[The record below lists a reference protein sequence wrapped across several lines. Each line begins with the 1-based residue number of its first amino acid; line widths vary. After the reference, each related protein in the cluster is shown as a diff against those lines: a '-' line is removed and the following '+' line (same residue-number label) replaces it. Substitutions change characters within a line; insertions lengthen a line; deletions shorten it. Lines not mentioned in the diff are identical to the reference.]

1 MHTFWHL
8 VIYINIEYTSMV
20 GYTRAV
26 SSVSPFTHV
35 AAIVCPF
42 YICSYCLP
50 FYAGS
55 VDCLPCY
62 TGFVDCLPSHA
73 CFIDR
78 LPLSLADQDTCFR
91 KYHCRCIIVCVF
103 VWDGRGGR
111 FKEEGSER
119 ASVCVCVCACASAW
133 SVCDG
138 TVCIRAC
145 VCVYWCVLRWGGGGG
160 GVRGGDNTCR

>member
-1 MHTFWHL
+1 M
-8 VIYINIEYTSMV
+8 
-20 GYTRAV
+20 
-26 SSVSPFTHV
+26 
-35 AAIVCPF
+35 
-42 YICSYCLP
+42 
-50 FYAGS
+50 
-55 VDCLPCY
+55 
-62 TGFVDCLPSHA
+62 DCLPSHA

-119 ASVCVCVCACASAW
+119 ASVCVCVCARVRQPGQC
-133 SVCDG
+133 VM
-138 TVCIRAC
+138 
-145 VCVYWCVLRWGGGGG
+145 VCVYVRVCVCIGVCCGGGGGGG